1 MQKFNL
7 EWKKGM
13 SFEGVTPSNHKI
25 VLDASEEVGGKNSG
39 PRPMELFIIG
49 LMGCTSMD
57 VISIL
62 NKMRKN
68 IKSFRVEV
76 EAEKAEKHPK
86 IWTDINLKYIFKGD
100 DLDEKS
106 VNTAIELSLNKYCSA
121 AATLKKSGAKINYS
135 YLIEKE

>member
-39 PRPMELFIIG
+39 PRPMENF
-49 LMGCTSMD
+49 
-57 VISIL
+57 
-62 NKMRKN
+62 
-68 IKSFRVEV
+68 
-76 EAEKAEKHPK
+76 
-86 IWTDINLKYIFKGD
+86 
-100 DLDEKS
+100 
-106 VNTAIELSLNKYCSA
+106 KYCSA

>member
-13 SFEGVTPSNHKI
+13 SFKGVTPSNHKI

-68 IKSFRVEV
+68 IKSFRVSR
-76 EAEKAEKHPK
+76 KSRRTSKNLDRYKFK
-86 IWTDINLKYIFKGD
+86 ICF
-100 DLDEKS
+100 ER
-106 VNTAIELSLNKYCSA
+106 
-121 AATLKKSGAKINYS
+121 
-135 YLIEKE
+135 